1 MERKCLRIVL
11 IVLGMFVAASA
22 IAAQAKAPNI
32 YRFSGLGAGAYFF
45 NVDES
50 GCIFTNI
57 FVEFGRQASGS
68 PRKPSQQPALAYMY
82 IVRWDMCSGAYMSA
96 QTNPPPIL
104 PEGAVQVAP
113 SLKSASLNAP
123 FELLDDSTG
132 STFTADVSIT
142 WTATGVFQRSNN
154 HDHYKAEWGF
164 FNANTRSI
172 SRDASVVGSVLVDG
186 VNLTSSPWTGPAW
199 IEEEI
204 EGSILIFKKP

>member
-1 MERKCLRIVL
+1 MKSKCLRIVL
-11 IVLGMFVAASA
+11 IVLAMFMAASPSA
-22 IAAQAKAPNI
+22 GQAKAPNI
-32 YRFSGLGAGAYFF
+32 YRFGGLGAGAYSSD
-45 NVDES
+45 VDES

-57 FVEFGRQASGS
+57 FVEFGQQATGS
-68 PRKPSQQPALAYMY
+68 PPKPSQQLALAYMY

-132 STFTADVSIT
+132 NTFTADVSIT

-186 VNLTSSPWTGPAW
+186 SNLTSSPWTGTAW
-199 IEEEI
+199 IEKQI
-204 EGSILIFKKP
+204 EGSIMIFKKP